1 LGRGKKED
9 GKKRV
14 SRERNGSLGGR
25 RVRGGLKIRQERV
38 GDGEVGLTPS
48 FKLPIPVQA
57 W

>member
-25 RVRGGLKIRQERV
+25 RVRVRGGLKIRQERV
-38 GDGEVGLTPS
+38 GDGEVGLTP
-48 FKLPIPVQA
+48 LI
-57 W
+57 